1 MEQPPS
7 LLLIVRERLRAAMV
21 DAYARNEREIAASC
35 AALNCPHPYLALAS
49 DERLEVWW
57 FNAFT
62 SEDEQKA
69 VESAYAR
76 NDALMARLAP
86 LGERKAEFRESLST
100 TLTRYNREASGGA
113 TLQIAGARFVVVAPN
128 QLETQTGAGVFEAAD
143 GQRFVVAPAPT
154 RAAADRIAARLG
166 PDTTLLAVRP
176 EWSYAAAAWIA
187 ADPGFWSSS
196 PVAAKPRG
204 SEGIR

>member
-1 MEQPPS
+1 MEQPS

-21 DAYARNEREIAASC
+21 EAYAGNEREAAAAS

-49 DERLEVWW
+49 DDLLEVWW

-62 SEDEQKA
+62 SEEEKKE

-100 TLTRYNREASGGA
+100 TLTRYRPEASSGS
-113 TLQIAGARFVVVAPN
+113 TLQIAGARFVVVAPD
-128 QLETQTGAGVFEAAD
+128 QLEGKTGAAVFEAAD
-143 GQRFVVAPAPT
+143 GQQFVVAPAPT
-154 RAAADRIAARLG
+154 RAAADRIAAALG
-166 PDTTLLAVRP
+166 RETTVLTIRP
-176 EWSYAAAAWIA
+176 EWSYPSAAWIA

-196 PVAAKPRG
+196 PVAATPPGSRG
-204 SEGIR
+204 TS